1 VIVEDS
7 LVTNA
12 RFDDYIEA
20 DLAKQLL
27 ADFGIKSVVMG
38 QNVANVYSGV
48 PAVVDLELQTLESQA
63 QGALKILESRERQEQ

>member
-7 LVTNA
+7 LVTIA
-12 RFDDYIEA
+12 RFDDYIKA

-38 QNVANVYSGV
+38 QNVANVYAGV